1 MTDPLVLNGQMP
13 SEEYLRYAAFWT
25 MQIKLVLLA
34 QTVTVVS
41 AILANAA
48 ATYWAVRRALRKASE

>member
-13 SEEYLRYAAFWT
+13 SEEYLRYTAFWV
-25 MQIKLVLLA
+25 MQIRFVVIVEA
-34 QTVTVVS
+34 VTITS

-48 ATYWAVRRALRKASE
+48 ATYWAVRRALRGLK

>member
-13 SEEYLRYAAFWT
+13 SQEYLRYIAFWV
-25 MQIKLVLLA
+25 MEIRFVVVVGIL
-34 QTVTVVS
+34 TVVS

-48 ATYWAVRRALRKASE
+48 ATYWAVRRALRGPK